1 MPLRTQNTVFVLS
14 ALGSPGPVCVPPPP
28 GLGVGGWCWLGYR
41 LPIGWCYWDYPI
53 APISPYHVVGLLA
66 HIPTGAPPAGP
77 WQELV
82 WQFALER
89 LVGSG
94 STWLTITLAG
104 YWLVPVADPALWQ
117 WQVTCLTRC
126 PRSDT
131 EHAANVRLLRSAML
145 VG

>member
-1 MPLRTQNTVFVLS
+1 
-14 ALGSPGPVCVPPPP
+14 VCAPPP

-94 STWLTITLAG
+94 SHVVNDNFG
-104 YWLVPVADPALWQ
+104 
-117 WQVTCLTRC
+117 
-126 PRSDT
+126 
-131 EHAANVRLLRSAML
+131 RLLASTCIRSCALAMAGNMPNS
-145 VG
+145 VPTIGH